1 MRLSIT
7 DRIRRL
13 EKKDTKAQA
22 EETGG
27 DRLGKISRDLPP
39 KTELLAGSLTAYLK
53 RCGRVNCRCAK
64 GELHGPYYRREYQ
77 DGGVRRKKYVR
88 KAEVERVSIGCEA
101 RKRQESDQR
110 REILRAK
117 REAFEVDLKLREI
130 AKGVS
135 GHGV

>member
-7 DRIRRL
+7 DRIKRL
-13 EKKDTKAQA
+13 EKKDTNARAEQA
-22 EETGG
+22 GAGARE
-27 DRLGKISRDLPP
+27 KISRHLLPKIEP
-39 KTELLAGSLTAYLK
+39 IPGSVVAQMV

-64 GELHGPYYRREYQ
+64 GELHGPYYRRVFVEA
-77 DGGVRRKKYVR
+77 GKARGKYVR

-110 REILRAK
+110 RELLRAK
-117 REAFEVDLKLREI
+117 REAFEIDLKLREI
-130 AKGVS
+130 AKRRA